1 MHCPHCGWH
10 MDDRAA
16 VCLSCGKSLTRKA
29 SPKEEGHVSA
39 GWWWLGFLI
48 PLAGLLIWVLCKD
61 STPIRAKKA
70 GKGALTSVI
79 VSIVCSVVFT
89 VVYIVLITQL
99 MLAS

>member
-1 MHCPHCGWH
+1 MYCKHCGAQI
-10 MDDRAA
+10 DDRAS
-16 VCLSCGKSLTRKA
+16 VCVHCGIATGGSAEKDSA
-29 SPKEEGHVSA
+29 SA

-48 PLAGLLIWVLCKD
+48 PLAGLLVWLFCKD

-89 VVYIVLITQL
+89 VVYIVLITQF
-99 MLAS
+99 MLAY